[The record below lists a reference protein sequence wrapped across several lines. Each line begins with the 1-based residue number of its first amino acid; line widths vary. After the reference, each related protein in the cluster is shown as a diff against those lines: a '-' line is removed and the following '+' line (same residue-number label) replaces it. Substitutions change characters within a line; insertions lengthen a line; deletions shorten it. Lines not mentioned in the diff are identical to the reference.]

1 LALPIFLKGEVS
13 MPKQEPQQP
22 QYAPQPD
29 PNAQYGPAPQ
39 PQNTPYEQQPVS
51 QQYFAQPQ
59 AAPVQYVVM
68 AESLKGVKGWL
79 MFFVVCFVIG
89 SLVNTAV
96 FFQAIMNLS
105 QPENVISLIF
115 SPILVVLAICAVVF
129 ITIQKRLG
137 KWLAVATIATAGLG
151 NVANAVVIYASG
163 RSEVDAP
170 AFITGIVTMLIVEGL
185 VILYF
190 FASRRVKETLV
201 N

>member
-1 LALPIFLKGEVS
+1 MS
-13 MPKQEPQQP
+13 KQEPQQP

-39 PQNTPYEQQPVS
+39 PQNTPYEQQPVN

-79 MFFVVCFVIG
+79 MFFVIYFVID
-89 SLVNTAV
+89 SLVNTAT

-105 QPENVISLIF
+105 QPESVIALIF
-115 SPILVVLAICAVVF
+115 SPILVILDICAVVF
-129 ITIQKRLG
+129 IAMQKRLG
-137 KWLAVATIATAGLG
+137 KWLAVATTATSGLG
-151 NVANAVVIYASG
+151 SIAKAIAIYASG
-163 RSEVDAP
+163 KSEVDAP
-170 AFITGIVTMLIVEGL
+170 AFITAIVTLLIVEGL

>member
-1 LALPIFLKGEVS
+1 MALPIFLKEVNMS
-13 MPKQEPQQP
+13 KQESQQP

-129 ITIQKRLG
+129 ITMQKRLG

-163 RSEVDAP
+163 RSGVDVS